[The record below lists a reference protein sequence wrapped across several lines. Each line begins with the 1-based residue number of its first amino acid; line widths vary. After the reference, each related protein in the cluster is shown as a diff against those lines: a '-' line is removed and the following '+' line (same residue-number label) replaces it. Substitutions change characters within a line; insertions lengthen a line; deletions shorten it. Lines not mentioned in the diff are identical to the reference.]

1 MTNTHLTDETLQA
14 FLLKELQDDTIANH
28 LTACSECQKRLAEY
42 HYLIEGVQN
51 IKAETFS
58 FDVTSVVME
67 KIVETEIQKE
77 KKTYTALY
85 ASLFIIAI
93 IISIFLYPYIKI
105 IFSQLKASSIMTNA
119 FILVSALGIAAFLL
133 NDAFRQYKQ
142 KEILLLK

>member
-1 MTNTHLTDETLQA
+1 MINTHLTDETLQA
-14 FLLKELQDDTIANH
+14 FLLKEIQDDTIANH
-28 LTACSECQKRLAEY
+28 LTVCPECQKKLTEY

-51 IKAETFS
+51 IKVETFS

-77 KKTYTALY
+77 KKTFTALY
-85 ASLFIIAI
+85 ASLLIITV
-93 IISIFLYPYIKI
+93 IISVFLYPYIKI
-105 IFSQLKASSIMTNA
+105 IFSQLKTSSIMTNA

-142 KEILLLK
+142 KEMLLLK